1 MRWLE
6 SQILLTGTVSPE
18 QLDLPSVPEDLRAL
32 VAQMQAR
39 LTASEQAL
47 EVEREA
53 HAATLEQL
61 TAAKNAIQLTALQ
74 IEKYKVELARL
85 RRMKFG
91 QSSERLARQADQLEL
106 TLEELEAEQAHATCE
121 VEGKVAEDGPVAV
134 PNRPRRKPLPEH
146 LPRDEVVHS
155 APAADG
161 CMACGGTM
169 AGLGEDVT
177 EVLEYVPGSFRVVRH
192 VRPKLACTCCDA
204 ISQAPAPALPVP
216 RGKAGPGLLA
226 HVVVSKF
233 ADHLPL
239 YRQSQI
245 YAREGVDLS
254 RSTLADWLGQVTWLL
269 QPLVDRIADHVM
281 AGPKLHAD
289 DTPVPVLAPGTGKT
303 ATGRLWVYLRDNRR
317 WSPSDRPAA
326 LFRYSPDRKG
336 ERPREHLKT
345 FSGFLQADAYAGF
358 DRLYAPDRAEGLI
371 APVACW
377 AHARRKLHD
386 VLKADANSVAAQGLR
401 RIGEFYEIERM
412 IAAEPPEIRRQARKV
427 SRFKALEFFAW
438 AEDIL
443 ARASARSP
451 LAEALR
457 YAVKLKPQLL
467 AYTED
472 GRLEIDNNPA
482 ENALRGICVGR
493 KNWLFAGADC
503 GGERAAA
510 MYSLIETAKLN
521 SVNPQEWL
529 ADALDR
535 IGKGHP
541 INRIDELLPWNWSK
555 PDCSSTYR
563 SDEADC
569 SGAGL
574 VL

>member
-1 MRWLE
+1 ME
-6 SQILLTGTVSPE
+6 
-18 QLDLPSVPEDLRAL
+18 
-32 VAQMQAR
+32 AR
-39 LTASEQAL
+39 LAASEQAL
-47 EVEREA
+47 AAEREA
-53 HAATLEQL
+53 HAATLNEL
-61 TAAKNAIQLTALQ
+61 SAARAAIQLNALQ

-91 QSSERLARQADQLEL
+91 QSSERLSRQADQLEL
-106 TLEELEAEQAHATCE
+106 TLEDLETEQAHATCA
-121 VEGKVAEDGPVAV
+121 VEGQIGDEQAAS

-146 LPRDEVVHS
+146 LPRDEVVHA

-161 CMACGGTM
+161 CSACGGSM
-169 AGLGEDVT
+169 APLGEDVT

-192 VRPKLACTCCDA
+192 VRPKLACTCCDL
-204 ISQAPAPALPVP
+204 ISQAPAPALPIP
-216 RGKAGPGLLA
+216 RGKAGAGLLA

-281 AGPKLHAD
+281 DSPKLHAD
-289 DTPVPVLAPGTGKT
+289 DTPVPVLAPGNGKT

-317 WSPSDRPAA
+317 WRPSDKPAA

-345 FSGFLQADAYAGF
+345 FAGFLQADAYAGF
-358 DRLYAPDRAEGLI
+358 DRLYDPNRAAGVI

-386 VLKADANSVAAQGLR
+386 VLKADSTSIAAEGLQ
-401 RIGEFYEIERM
+401 RIGELYEIERT
-412 IAAEPPEIRRQARKV
+412 IAAEPPEIRRRARKL
-427 SRFKALEFFAW
+427 SRYKALEFFAW
-438 AEDIL
+438 ADGIL
-443 ARASARSP
+443 GRASARSP

-457 YAVKLKPQLL
+457 YSVKLKDQLL

-482 ENALRGICVGR
+482 ENALRGICLGR

-510 MYSLIETAKLN
+510 MYSLLETAKLN
-521 SVNPQEWL
+521 GINPQAWL
-529 ADALDR
+529 ANTLDR

-541 INRIDELLPWNWSK
+541 INQIDELLPWHWS
-555 PDCSSTYR
+555 TR
-563 SDEADC
+563 LAN
-569 SGAGL
+569 A
-574 VL
+574 

>member
-1 MRWLE
+1 M
-6 SQILLTGTVSPE
+6 GTVSSE
-18 QLDLPSVPEDLRAL
+18 QINASSQPEDLRAL
-32 VAQMQAR
+32 VALMEAR
-39 LTASEQAL
+39 LAASEQAL
-47 EVEREA
+47 AAERKA
-53 HAATLEQL
+53 HAATLNEL
-61 TAAKNAIQLTALQ
+61 SAAKAAIQLNALQ

-91 QSSERLARQADQLEL
+91 QSSERLSRQVDQLEL
-106 TLEELEAEQAHATCE
+106 TLEDLEAEQAYATCA
-121 VEGKVAEDGPVAV
+121 VGKQAGNEQAV
-134 PNRPRRKPLPEH
+134 SPNRPRRKPLPEH
-146 LPRDEVVHS
+146 LPRDEVVHA

-161 CMACGGTM
+161 CSACGGSM
-169 AGLGEDVT
+169 APLGDDVT

-192 VRPKLACTCCDA
+192 VRPKLACTCCDV
-204 ISQAPAPALPVP
+204 ISQAPAPALPIP
-216 RGKAGPGLLA
+216 RGKAGAGLLA

-281 AGPKLHAD
+281 DSPKLHAD

-303 ATGRLWVYLRDNRR
+303 AMGRLWVYLRDNRR
-317 WSPSDRPAA
+317 WRPSDKPAA

-336 ERPREHLKT
+336 EHPREHLKT
-345 FSGFLQADAYAGF
+345 FAGFLQADAYAGF
-358 DRLYAPDRAEGLI
+358 DRLYDPNRAAGVI
-371 APVACW
+371 VPVACW

-386 VLKADANSVAAQGLR
+386 VLKADSTSIAAEGLK
-401 RIGEFYEIERM
+401 RIGELYEIERT
-412 IAAEPPEIRRQARKV
+412 IAAEPTETRHRARKL
-427 SRFKALEFFAW
+427 SRYKAQEFFAW
-438 AEDIL
+438 ADDIL
-443 ARASARSP
+443 GRASARSP

-457 YAVKLKPQLL
+457 YAVKLKDQLL
-467 AYTED
+467 VYTED

-482 ENALRGICVGR
+482 ENALRGICLGR

-510 MYSLIETAKLN
+510 MYSLLETAKLN
-521 SVNPQEWL
+521 GINPQAWL
-529 ADALDR
+529 SDVLDR

-541 INRIDELLPWNWSK
+541 INRIDELLPWHFI
-555 PDCSSTYR
+555 R
-563 SDEADC
+563 
-569 SGAGL
+569 L
-574 VL
+574 M